1 MANWLTG
8 LIKAVKTGYN
18 VFKHHLKDEE
28 DINWCVLV
36 HSDRIFGSHS
46 ILLGLREA
54 LKETSDELLEGQ
66 YDPKSIDKSVKEI
79 ATCLACIDRLI
90 EDDYCKQQSDELDQR
105 FGKLN
110 MITKP
115 KEPDAILTEVDIKRE
130 KQTEQNSELIEQ
142 LEQKLWDDQQKAIT
156 NDIKKLTT
164 LLRHYRNW

>member
-8 LIKAVKTGYN
+8 LVKAFKTGIT
-18 VFKHHLKDEE
+18 VFKRHLKDEE
-28 DINWCVLV
+28 DVNWCVLV

-54 LKETSDELLEGQ
+54 LKETGEELMESQ

-110 MITKP
+110 MVVKQRDP
-115 KEPDAILTEVDIKRE
+115 NACLTEVDIKRE
-130 KQTEQNSELIEQ
+130 KQTDQNNELIEQ

-156 NDIKKLTT
+156 KDINKLTI
-164 LLRHYRNW
+164 LLRQYRKW